1 MTVIALI
8 VWMALETLHVEQ
20 KHFKDAA
27 ACAEYGQAKVAALEL
42 DPKTDTV
49 LFGAC
54 IKSRVE
60 QVRDL

>member
-1 MTVIALI
+1 
-8 VWMALETLHVEQ
+8 MALETLHVEQ